1 MASVSTSMTHDM
13 TSRERLETTW
23 NYQEPDRVPI
33 EMGISR
39 DAAQNPR
46 AAELVALM
54 EQYVDRFGGWSPP
67 WGYFGL
73 ENTYEEE
80 VVEDKPGEYAR
91 RRRTYHTPAGEF
103 TAITYHPASSRDPND
118 YAWEKHYLSS
128 PDDLRRLLAARSNP
142 FDIDFEGYHRTVENF
157 SDRGIILVGFPQ
169 PFGQLARN
177 SLRKDFYAWLITERD
192 LMHDLHDATT
202 DRIFRQLE
210 LLFTKVEPRY
220 FSQCGME
227 MAITPW
233 ISRQMFE
240 EYIVPTDGRL
250 YQLVHQHG
258 GKTRIHCHGCAMEYL
273 ERFAE
278 IGIDGIEPCEPPP
291 QADVVLKEA
300 KRRVGGRMLLCGNIP
315 SPQFEF
321 MEPDETDA
329 LVKQAIRDAAPGGG
343 FVLRTTGGSAGTSG
357 TSNLD
362 RVLANCQRMLEAG
375 IKYGAYPIQV

>member
-1 MASVSTSMTHDM
+1 MPREL

-33 EMGISR
+33 EMAISR

-80 VVEDKPGEYAR
+80 VVEEKPGEYTR
-91 RRRTYHTPAGEF
+91 RRRTYHTPAGDF
-103 TAITYHPASSRDPND
+103 TAITYHSASSRDPND
-118 YAWEKHYLSS
+118 YAWEKQFLSS
-128 PDDLRRLLAARSNP
+128 PDDLRRLLHAPHRPLDA
-142 FDIDFEGYHRTVENF
+142 DLDGYARTVESF
-157 SDRGIILVGFPQ
+157 GDRGLILAGFPQ
-169 PFGQLARN
+169 PFGQVARN
-177 SLRKDFYAWLITERD
+177 TRREDFYAWLITERD
-192 LMHDLHDATT
+192 LMHDLLDDLTQ
-202 DRIFRQLE
+202 RIVRQLE
-210 LLFTKVEPRY
+210 PVLAHAKPKY
-220 FSQCGME
+220 FGQCGME
-227 MAITPW
+227 MAVPPW
-233 ISRQMFE
+233 ISRHMFE

-250 YQLVHQHG
+250 YQLIHQHG

-273 ERFAE
+273 ERFVE

-315 SPQFEF
+315 SQQFEF
-321 MEPDETDA
+321 MDPDETEA
-329 LVKQAIRDAAPGGG
+329 LVKQAIQDAAPGGG
-343 FVLRTTGGSAGTSG
+343 FVLRTTGGSAGTCG
-357 TSNLD
+357 PRDLD
-362 RVLANCQRMLEAG
+362 RVLANCQRMIEAG
-375 IKYGAYPIQV
+375 IKYGRYPIEV